1 MGGLQIRLSL
11 SHVSGTVPDVFCAV
25 GEPHSVMP
33 VAARTAA
40 AMEMVVPAVPVP
52 AAAAVVTQIAAAA
65 AAYSEGGLLGLVA
78 VSEIGR
84 QLKWVNHDSG
94 MAGRDRNGMNESSR
108 LLILQGSECKMHY
121 TKI

>member
-1 MGGLQIRLSL
+1 
-11 SHVSGTVPDVFCAV
+11 
-25 GEPHSVMP
+25 MP

-65 AAYSEGGLLGLVA
+65 YSEGGLLGLVA

-94 MAGRDRNGMNESSR
+94 NG
-108 LLILQGSECKMHY
+108 G
-121 TKI
+121 

>member
-65 AAYSEGGLLGLVA
+65 AYSEGGLLGLVA

-94 MAGRDRNGMNESSR
+94 NG
-108 LLILQGSECKMHY
+108 G
-121 TKI
+121 